1 MIGRTLLAS
10 DTTRIHGN
18 RTMLNDRRI
27 TSVIAAMT
35 ILLAGCELTT
45 ETTSP
50 TTTSVLSA
58 LLSGELSSVTASGSP
73 SSDACSDFTW
83 SVTQESATTYSG
95 TFGATC
101 AGGIVLNGTATGVLV
116 DDTLNLTASGMAE
129 LPSGA
134 SCPFESRR
142 DRTSRR
148 IDDPHRLHRHDLPRN
163 VQRNGSAGREL
174 AARKLKIVTFR
185 GFHRRVDHRIDR

>member
-1 MIGRTLLAS
+1 
-10 DTTRIHGN
+10 
-18 RTMLNDRRI
+18 MLNDRRI

-101 AGGIVLNGTATGVLV
+101 TGGIVLNGTATGVLV

-134 SCPFESRR
+134 SCPFDLDGTARAEGSTIHIDYTATTCLGTFSGTEVLAES
-142 DRTSRR
+142 
-148 IDDPHRLHRHDLPRN
+148 
-163 VQRNGSAGREL
+163 
-174 AARKLKIVTFR
+174 
-185 GFHRRVDHRIDR
+185 